1 MQAQGTPRPSAF
13 FLTATLNKQFDL
25 NWAGSVSGSR
35 DFSDRKDGGAVSL
48 AVKYFF

>member
-1 MQAQGTPRPSAF
+1 
-13 FLTATLNKQFDL
+13 LTATLNKQFDL
-25 NWAGSVSGSR
+25 NWAGSVSASR